1 MTYYIHKS
9 TGEPVEI
16 PDNII
21 SDEFYNPNANGA
33 GKGVGIRLLGRNV
46 IDYGAAVAQNFLQL
60 ASNFA
65 DDTAPKSSTAQQ
77 GQLWYDTAN
86 KEMMVNVGS
95 YNNMPAT
102 WESLGGGSNKPA
114 VGTPLHT
121 MSGEIIG
128 YASAYVPTKE
138 RTTDYE
144 PLNVNDNDDFIGWL
158 RKTPGGGMTLEIRDA
173 ADNSIIG
180 YAFPATV

>member
-9 TGEPVEI
+9 TGEPVEV

-65 DDTAPKSSTAQQ
+65 DDVAPKSSTAQQ
-77 GQLWYDTAN
+77 GQLWFDTAN
-86 KEMMVNVGS
+86 KEMKVNVGS
-95 YNNMPAT
+95 YGNVPAT
-102 WESLGGGSNKPA
+102 WESLGGGATKPA
-114 VGTPLHT
+114 PGFPLHT
-121 MSGEIIG
+121 LTGEVIG
-128 YASAYVPTKE
+128 YSSPFVPIKE
-138 RTTDYE
+138 RTSDYE
-144 PLNVNDNDDFIGWL
+144 PLNIDDNVDFMGWL
-158 RKTPGGGMTLEIRDA
+158 RKAPGLGMTLAIRDA
-173 ADNSIIG
+173 GDNTILG
-180 YAFPATV
+180 YAFPPDA